1 MSNTNFLSICLLI
14 ASAYIATDIYIPSL
28 PNLTIYFSIS
38 SNLVQYTISVY
49 LFALSMTQLI
59 FGPLSD
65 QYGRKP
71 ILLIGTVIGCLGTIT
86 CFFSEN
92 IYWMII
98 GRLWQGIGLSAL
110 ISTPKAII
118 SDRFTNIKL
127 AQYNSYLSVI
137 IPVFLAAALVIGGY
151 LEQYLGWR
159 STFIFMMIYLVILI
173 PLIWKLPETNN
184 FAIRYKFSFK
194 KAVSLYLS
202 LLMNK
207 SYLRASYN
215 IALGSAGVFT
225 YIITSPFLLQN
236 LAGLEPAQFGWLA
249 IAVLITLIISGL
261 INSLLIH
268 YYKLKSIIVF
278 NAIIMFISGV
288 ILLII
293 ATFKLINIFI
303 LIFPLLMFLFA
314 CMPIITN
321 SYTIALDAHKT
332 KEKSGTSAALLC
344 TIQLLGGGFG
354 SLIIASLV
362 SNGPLLLAY
371 AYILISLMIAIPSIF
386 SKNLF

>member
-1 MSNTNFLSICLLI
+1 
-14 ASAYIATDIYIPSL
+14 
-28 PNLTIYFSIS
+28 
-38 SNLVQYTISVY
+38 
-49 LFALSMTQLI
+49 
-59 FGPLSD
+59 
-65 QYGRKP
+65 
-71 ILLIGTVIGCLGTIT
+71 
-86 CFFSEN
+86 
-92 IYWMII
+92 
-98 GRLWQGIGLSAL
+98 
-110 ISTPKAII
+110 
-118 SDRFTNIKL
+118 
-127 AQYNSYLSVI
+127 
-137 IPVFLAAALVIGGY
+137 
-151 LEQYLGWR
+151 
-159 STFIFMMIYLVILI
+159 
-173 PLIWKLPETNN
+173 
-184 FAIRYKFSFK
+184 
-194 KAVSLYLS
+194 
-202 LLMNK
+202 MNK